1 MTRPSRGIALGGVFT
16 ALSVVILWLGAVSG
30 LGTYASPMLSG
41 IALIPVGR
49 ALGRKYHV
57 LCFIASGALCM
68 LLSADWEMNL
78 LFVFLLGWYPIVRPK
93 LQTLRKPMRILAKAA
108 LFNVCAAAAEA
119 LTLLVIAPEAV
130 GFWMAAA
137 LWLLGNVTL
146 ILYDFA
152 LPIVSALLFKRL
164 RL

>member
-1 MTRPSRGIALGGVFT
+1 MDGDTLFAVATGRT
-16 ALSVVILWLGAVSG
+16 GAEV
-30 LGTYASPMLSG
+30 
-41 IALIPVGR
+41 
-49 ALGRKYHV
+49 
-57 LCFIASGALCM
+57 
-68 LLSADWEMNL
+68 N
-78 LFVFLLGWYPIVRPK
+78 FVK
-93 LQTLRKPMRILAKAA
+93 L
-108 LFNVCAAAAEA
+108 CAAAAEA